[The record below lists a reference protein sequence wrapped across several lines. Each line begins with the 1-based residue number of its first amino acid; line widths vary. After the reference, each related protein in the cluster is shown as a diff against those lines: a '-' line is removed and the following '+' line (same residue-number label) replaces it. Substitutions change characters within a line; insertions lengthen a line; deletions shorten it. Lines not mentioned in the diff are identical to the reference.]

1 MGMMVSPEILRRLAL
16 FASLDDE
23 MIKCIAMAGEV
34 KIVNNDEW
42 LFREGET
49 AKHLYIILSGRVEI
63 KVSLGPLDIHQ
74 IGVCSL
80 REGDLFGWSALVD
93 PYQYQLGAV
102 TSTQCRLVQF
112 DGIRLCELFTHHPSV
127 GYIMM
132 SRITKIIG
140 SRLINLRI
148 QFVSLIEGGRWERL
162 ANQKLM
168 VMSVGGRLSPI
179 DPSLPG
185 SSY

>member
-1 MGMMVSPEILRRLAL
+1 MGMMVSPETLRRLAL
-16 FASLDDE
+16 FASIDDE

-34 KIVNNDEW
+34 KAVEKGEW
-42 LFREGET
+42 LFQEGET
-49 AKHLYIILSGRVEI
+49 AKHLFIILRGRVEI
-63 KVSLGPLDIHQ
+63 EVSLGPQELHQ

-80 REGDLFGWSALVD
+80 MEGDLFGWSALVD

-102 TSTQCRLVQF
+102 TSTQCHLVQF
-112 DGIRLCELFTHHPSV
+112 NGVRLCEIFAHHPSV
-127 GYIMM
+127 GYLMM

-148 QFVSLIEGGRWERL
+148 QFVSLIEGGRWQRL

-168 VMSVGGRLSPI
+168 VMSAGGRLNPL

-185 SSY
+185 GSF